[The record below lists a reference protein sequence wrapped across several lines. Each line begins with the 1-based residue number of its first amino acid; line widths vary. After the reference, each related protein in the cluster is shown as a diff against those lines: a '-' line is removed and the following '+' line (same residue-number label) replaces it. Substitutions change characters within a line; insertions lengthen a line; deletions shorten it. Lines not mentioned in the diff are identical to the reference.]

1 MSFQFPEGLA
11 PEVYPLA
18 WLVGSWRGPGY
29 LGYENIPERPIVVEA
44 TFSHD
49 GGPYLAYQCTTW
61 LLEGE
66 LGGLET
72 TVDQATLVAGDVWG
86 TESGYWRVPPGGQGE
101 LQNGEK
107 APRSE
112 LEVLLADP
120 SGHISVL
127 VGAVQGPQI
136 ALMSDVIARTESGA
150 EIAAVK
156 RQYGLVNGEL
166 MWATDMA
173 AFGHEMASYSAGRL
187 QRVS

>member
-18 WLVGSWRGPGY
+18 WLVGSWRGPGFLAY
-29 LGYENIPERPIVVEA
+29 ANISERPIVVEA

-49 GGPYLAYQCTTW
+49 GGPYLAYTSTTW

-66 LGGLET
+66 LAGLET
-72 TVDQATLVAGDVWG
+72 KVPQADLIAGDVWS
-86 TESGYWRVPPGGQGE
+86 TESGYWRIPPGGQGVTV
-101 LQNGEK
+101 NGEK

-120 SGHISVL
+120 SGHITVF

-136 ALMSDVIARTESGA
+136 TLVSDVIARTETGA
-150 EIAAVK
+150 EVSAAE
-156 RQYGLVNGEL
+156 RQYGLVHGEL

-187 QRVS
+187 ERMS